1 MDSLT
6 QIALGATVAHT
17 VMGRHAGRRALAWGA
32 ALGTLPDLDVL
43 VPLADPVAAFTYHRS
58 ASHSLIVLTLLAPL
72 LAALIRRCH
81 KDLGHLRWR
90 WFWLVWLVLITHVLL
105 DALTVYG
112 TQLFWPLTDYPVSG
126 SVVFIIDP
134 FYTVPLL
141 AGLVGALWVRD
152 SALALRW
159 SAAGLVLSSSYML
172 WGMGAKAW
180 VDHRVHTYLASH
192 EVAHTQ
198 VLSTPSPFNTLL
210 WRIVVMTDDGYLEG
224 FYSLL
229 DGHGAPTFTAHRSD
243 TALLDDLGE
252 HWPVARLARF
262 THGFYS
268 IERTAD
274 GRVVMTDLRMGLR
287 GYYSFAFQVAE
298 LQPDGTVTPVPSAW
312 ARTEIRSR
320 ELGWVWQRLTNAGID

>member
-6 QIALGATVAHT
+6 QIALGATVAHA
-17 VMGRHAGRRALAWGA
+17 VMGRQAGRRALAWGA

-81 KDLGHLRWR
+81 KDLAHLRWR
-90 WFWLVWLVLITHVLL
+90 WLWLVWLVLVTHVLL

-126 SVVFIIDP
+126 SSVFIIDP
-134 FYTVPLL
+134 FYTLPLL
-141 AGLVGALWVRD
+141 VGLAAAVRAPG
-152 SALALRW
+152 SARALRW
-159 SAAGLVLSSSYML
+159 STAGLVISSSYLL

-180 VDHRVHTYLASH
+180 VDQRVHTHLVNHDIEHS
-192 EVAHTQ
+192 Q
-198 VLSTPSPFNTLL
+198 VLSTPTPFNTLL
-210 WRIVVMTDDGYLEG
+210 WRIVVMTEDGYLEG
-224 FYSLL
+224 FYSLP
-229 DGHGAPTFTAHRSD
+229 DGHGAPTFTAHSSE

-252 HWPVARLARF
+252 HWPVARLAHF

-268 IERTAD
+268 VGHGAD
-274 GRVVMTDLRMGLR
+274 GAVVMTDLRMGLR
-287 GYYSFAFQVAE
+287 DNYVFSFQITTRQA
-298 LQPDGTVTPVPSAW
+298 DGTLVPTPA
-312 ARTEIRSR
+312 ARVRSQYGLH
-320 ELGWVWQRLTNAGID
+320 EPGWLWQRLTDADIH